1 MEEGG
6 VTLLEQNKLA
16 GVAKQNLNSVRVCV
30 GGGGGANCWF
40 SLKLYSIKHLGLSPA
55 LLFTS
60 LPSTTFGLTNYASFF
75 TIYVHYR

>member
-30 GGGGGANCWF
+30 CVGGGGGGQIVVLA
-40 SLKLYSIKHLGLSPA
+40 
-55 LLFTS
+55 
-60 LPSTTFGLTNYASFF
+60 
-75 TIYVHYR
+75 